1 MRRLL
6 FASLL
11 ASSTMFG
18 YVRLSALNPFSHGHD
33 KHSSS
38 HAKSQQTT
46 KHAKH
51 QHHKKGSGSQA
62 TLHTVRV
69 S

>member
-33 KHSSS
+33 KHSSYHS
-38 HAKSQQTT
+38 KTQETAKHT
-46 KHAKH
+46 KH
-51 QHHKKGSGSQA
+51 QHHKKGLGSQA
-62 TLHTVRV
+62 TLHAARV